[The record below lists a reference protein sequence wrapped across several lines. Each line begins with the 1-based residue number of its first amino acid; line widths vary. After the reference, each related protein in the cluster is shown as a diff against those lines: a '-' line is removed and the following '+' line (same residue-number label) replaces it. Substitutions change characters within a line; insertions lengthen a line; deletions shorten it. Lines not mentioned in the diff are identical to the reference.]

1 MKKFHPKRAA
11 RAIALVAL
19 LAPVSSHLN
28 PLSTLTANAGG
39 ILTNTNQNIAFNRNM
54 ARDGAIGIDGVY
66 SNPAGVAF
74 LTDGFHLSLNIQSAF
89 QHRDITTAYGKL
101 FLGNINNPAEEHK
114 YKGKANAPVVPS
126 LQAALNRGR
135 WSFQFGF
142 AIVGGGGKCTFDNGL
157 GSFEGVVAQIP
168 AALVAAGATGITG
181 GYSYD
186 SYMRGRQYYWGF
198 TLGTAYK
205 VLDNLSVYGGLRV
218 IYANANYFGYV
229 KNIALQTSDG
239 NTMPATQYFI
249 AAHDQYVAAAAK
261 YSEAGMTEQAADY
274 TAKADAMTKY
284 AVATQDIELNCDQI
298 GWGVAPIIGID
309 WKAGKLNLASKFEFK
324 TRLRLKNE
332 SANSASAANIEMLAQ
347 FKDGE
352 SVAGDMPA
360 LFTLGAQYE
369 FTPKFRVMAGYHHF
383 FDVDTKQFTKDDLGD
398 TDEYL
403 LGAEYDINDRLQ
415 VSAGVQRTD
424 YDIKPAHMN
433 DISFS
438 LDSWTWGL
446 GIGYQ
451 VSKHAKVNIAYFE
464 SDYNDYNKSE
474 TLESGIEVKNRY
486 QRTNHVLGAGID
498 LTF

>member
-1 MKKFHPKRAA
+1 MKKNHTMSGA
-11 RAIALVAL
+11 RAFALAAMIAAL
-19 LAPVSSHLN
+19 SPTPTH
-28 PLSTLTANAGG
+28 AGG

-89 QHRDITTAYGKL
+89 QNRNVTTSYGNL
-101 FLGNINNPAEEHK
+101 FLGNINDPAAEHK

-135 WSFQFGF
+135 WSFQLGF

-229 KNIALQTSDG
+229 KNIALQTTAG
-239 NTMPATQYFI
+239 TTMPATDYFI
-249 AAHDQYVAAAAK
+249 AAHDQYVAAAAQC
-261 YSEAGMTEQAADY
+261 EAAGMAEQAAAY
-274 TAKADAMTKY
+274 TAQANKMTAY
-284 AVATQDIELNCDQI
+284 AIATQDIELNCDQTA
-298 GWGVAPIIGID
+298 WGVAPIIGVD
-309 WKAGKLNLASKFEFK
+309 WKAGRLNLASKFEFK

-332 SANSASAANIEMLAQ
+332 SANSASAAKIAMLDQ

-360 LFTLGAQYE
+360 LFALGAQYE
-369 FTPKFRVMAGYHHF
+369 LTQKLRLMAGYHHF

-403 LGAEYDINDRLQ
+403 FGAEYDINDRLQ

-451 VSKHAKVNIAYFE
+451 VSKCAKVNLAYFE
-464 SDYNDYNKSE
+464 SDYDDYNKTE
-474 TLESGIEVKNRY
+474 TLTSGIEVKNRY
-486 QRTNHVLGAGID
+486 QRTNHVLGVGVD